1 MREISLRV
9 RPAAAGFVFL
19 LVVAGCAGAATSGAP
34 AGAPG
39 EALGPMP
46 ASSAVASVPAA
57 PAEEGETAAFRDD
70 ALIVRTGTLELQV
83 TDVDVAAASARTTI
97 RELGGYVGAS
107 RRTNDGDHP
116 VASITYRIPS
126 ARWDQA
132 LDAIR
137 ALGSKILGEQ
147 TEAEEVT
154 SQVVDLGAR
163 IANLQASER
172 SLQAIAER
180 ATKISEVLEIQREL
194 TGVRGEIERLVAQ
207 KQSLEARAS
216 FGTLTVTYGVEV
228 VAIAEAQRDWN
239 PASEVD
245 RASASLVDILQAVTS
260 AGIWFAIVWLP
271 MLLALAVFGLGA
283 SIVLRRMGLM
293 RRPSGA

>member
-1 MREISLRV
+1 MPETALRF
-9 RPAAAGFVFL
+9 RPLAAGFVFL
-19 LVVAGCAGAATSGAP
+19 LVVAGCAGATSGPNPGAS
-34 AGAPG
+34 AASGGAP
-39 EALGPMP
+39 
-46 ASSAVASVPAA
+46 PAA
-57 PAEEGETAAFRDD
+57 PVSAAPSAAPQDGETAAFRDD
-70 ALIVRTGTLELQV
+70 ALIVRTGTLQLQV

-107 RRTNDGDHP
+107 RRTSDGEHP
-116 VASITYRIPS
+116 VATITYRIPS
-126 ARWDQA
+126 DRWDEA

-137 ALGSKILGEQ
+137 GLGTKVLGEE

-163 IANLQASER
+163 ITNLRASER

-180 ATKISEVLEIQREL
+180 ATKISEVLEVQREL
-194 TGVRGEIERLVAQ
+194 TTVRGEIERLVAQ
-207 KQSLEARAS
+207 RQSLEERAS

-245 RASASLVDILQAVTS
+245 RASASLLDILQAVTS

-271 MLLALAVFGLGA
+271 VLLALGLLGLGA
-283 SIVLRRMGLM
+283 SIVLRRMGIL
-293 RRPSGA
+293 RRPTSA